1 MSRLKRN
8 ANTRADINHLSYIT
22 FSLELFVEY
31 ALTVFEAHIFLNKIN
46 ELTGVSSGWSE
57 RAIIR

>member
-31 ALTVFEAHIFLNKIN
+31 ALTVFEAHFEKKAHIFLIN
-46 ELTGVSSGWSE
+46 SMN
-57 RAIIR
+57 